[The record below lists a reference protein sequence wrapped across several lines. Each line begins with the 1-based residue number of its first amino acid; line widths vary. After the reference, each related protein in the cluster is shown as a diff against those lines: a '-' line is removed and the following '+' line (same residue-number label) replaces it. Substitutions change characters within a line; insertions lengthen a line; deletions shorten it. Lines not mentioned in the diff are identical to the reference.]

1 MRILISVD
9 IEGISGIAHPDQT
22 MAGANGYEDG
32 RRLMTQ
38 EANAAIAGAFDGGA
52 TEVCVVDSHG
62 QYRNLIFSDLHPRAE
77 LISGKPRLLGMMAGL
92 AECGPW
98 DGVFFVGYHARAGAF
113 GVLAHTINGASF
125 SRVEVN
131 GEPVGETFLNA
142 HLAWEYGVPVRLA
155 SGDDRLV
162 MEAKEMLPNAELVM
176 VKRALGNRVACH
188 RPLAL
193 VHQELREAAARAV
206 TRAAHVEAR
215 LDIPSMPAEF
225 DVRITTLRP
234 VHADCFAQVPGV
246 ERVDGMGI
254 RFSVD
259 KPSLLLQHLN
269 CFAAMSASL

>member
-22 MAGANGYEDG
+22 MAGANGYEEG
-32 RRLMTQ
+32 RRLMTR
-38 EANAAIAGAFDGGA
+38 EANAAIEGAFAGGA

-62 QYRNLIFSDLHPRAE
+62 QYRNLLFAELDPRAE

-125 SRVEVN
+125 SRVEVD
-131 GEPVGETFLNA
+131 GDPVGETFLNSR
-142 HLAWEYGVPVRLA
+142 LAWEFKVPVLLV
-155 SGDDRLV
+155 SGDDQLV
-162 MEAKEMLPNAELVM
+162 AEAGGVLPGGVERVM

-188 RPLAL
+188 RPLSV
-193 VHQELREAAARAV
+193 VHQELREAAERAV
-206 TRAAHVEAR
+206 KAASRAGVPP
-215 LDIPSMPAEF
+215 LPTKF
-225 DVRITTLRP
+225 DVRVTTLRP

-246 ERVDGMGI
+246 VREEALVV
-254 RFSVD
+254 RFTVD
-259 KPSLLLQHLN
+259 KMSLLLQHLN